1 MTADPRDPPN
11 APPDAPQRRSGQTT
25 SVKDAAPSSAQQPE
39 QPHER
44 DESSASQEGA
54 PTEVMKKA
62 HDDVER
68 GLSDTSR
75 AEATDRTYADNLRGR
90 GGKR

>member
-1 MTADPRDPPN
+1 MTPDPHDPKN
-11 APPDAPQRRSGQTT
+11 APPDAPPRRPGQTT
-25 SVKDAAPSSAQQPE
+25 PVKDAVPSSPK

-54 PTEVMKKA
+54 PTEVMQKA

-68 GLSDTSR
+68 GLIDTSR
-75 AEATDRTYADNLRGR
+75 AEATDKTYADNLRGR
-90 GGKR
+90 DGKR